1 MTKKILLLFLL
12 AIFIAGGIFAQT
24 DYESMPKNTIAVD
37 LGPLIVGLSMGQAG
51 NMVGDDSTDSS
62 GFGLAAQYERQITE
76 NMSFAGKVGYLG
88 YGMGMTRTEEGVKAK
103 MGMDIS
109 SFTLEG
115 HFRFYPFG
123 ETFFLDG
130 MLGYGII
137 TTKLSGTIIVKD
149 ENTHQSKSESIS
161 MEAPRNYL
169 NLGAKFGWRID
180 FGGFVLET
188 SLGYYYGFG
197 LGDTIGKQLLKKV
210 TNTSDSDVGSIDDA
224 FQILENLMFIGGPR
238 ITISLGYRF

>member
-1 MTKKILLLFLL
+1 MKKKSLLAFLL
-12 AIFIAGGIFAQT
+12 VTLIVGGVFAQT
-24 DYESMPKNTIAVD
+24 DFESMPKNTIAVD
-37 LGPLIVGLSMGQAG
+37 IGPLIVGLSIGQAG
-51 NMVGDDSTDSS
+51 SMIGDDSANST
-62 GFGLAAQYERQITE
+62 GFGLAAQYERQITG
-76 NMSFAGKVGYLG
+76 NMSFAGKIGYLG
-88 YGMGMTRTEEGVKAK
+88 CGVSTTNTEDYVTAK

-137 TTKLSGTIIVKD
+137 TTKLSGSIIVKD
-149 ENTHQSKSESIS
+149 ETTHQSKSESVSI
-161 MEAPRNYL
+161 EAPRNYL

-210 TNTSDSDVGSIDDA
+210 PDASDVGSIDDV
-224 FQILENLMFIGGPR
+224 FQLIENLIFIGGPR
-238 ITISLGYRF
+238 FTISLGYRF

>member
-1 MTKKILLLFLL
+1 MTKKFLLVFLL
-12 AIFIAGGIFAQT
+12 ATVIAGGVFAQS
-24 DYESMPKNTIAVD
+24 DYESMPKNTITVD
-37 LGPLIVGLSMGQAG
+37 IGPLIVGLSMGQAG
-51 NMVGDDSTDSS
+51 NMVGDGSSDSS

-76 NMSFAGKVGYLG
+76 NMSFAGKIGYLG
-88 YGMGMTRTEEGVKAK
+88 FGMSMTNTDDNFKTK

-130 MLGYGII
+130 MIGYGNI
-137 TTKLSGTIIVKD
+137 TTKLSGKISVYD
-149 ENTHQSKSESIS
+149 ENTHKSESKSIS
-161 MEAPRNYL
+161 IDAPRNYL

-197 LGDTIGKQLLKKV
+197 LGDTVGKQLLKEV
-210 TNTSDSDVGSIDDA
+210 PNAEDIASVDDA
-224 FQILENLMFIGGPR
+224 FKILEDFIFIGGPR

>member
-1 MTKKILLLFLL
+1 MTKKILLVFLL
-12 AIFIAGGIFAQT
+12 AIFIAGGIFAQS

-37 LGPLIVGLSMGQAG
+37 IGPLIVGLSMGQAG
-51 NMVGDDSTDSS
+51 NMVGDDSTNST

-76 NMSFAGKVGYLG
+76 NMSFAGKIGYLG
-88 YGMGMTRTEEGVKAK
+88 CGVSITNTEDYVKAT

-137 TTKLSGTIIVKD
+137 TTKLSGSIIVKD

-161 MEAPRNYL
+161 IEAPRNYF

-188 SLGYYYGFG
+188 SLGYYYAFG
-197 LGDTIGKQLLKKV
+197 LGDTIGKQLLKEV
-210 TNTSDSDVGSIDDA
+210 PGASDVASIDEA
-224 FQILENLMFIGGPR
+224 FQILENLIFMGGPR